1 MNEKTVQLKPAM
13 KKGGT
18 NKKVFWKAFGSGM
31 IVLTALLSFMGI
43 SGTAYAIPMAGIG
56 DFYVVFDHL
65 EGKGYTF
72 YPKMGESSK
81 EKSTPQGTNL
91 IKDLT
96 INNLQL
102 YKDFNISGDKW
113 IRVKIT
119 AKKPVHISG
128 LQQDAS
134 VINADAKFGNLALK
148 EKQSNDW
155 QKQFQQM
162 SSTIQL
168 DHAKI
173 KTHYLFQEK
182 VVMNG
187 MKVTVERINKPG
199 N

>member
-1 MNEKTVQLKPAM
+1 MNEKTVQFKSEM

-31 IVLTALLSFMGI
+31 VLLAALLGFMGV
-43 SGTAYAIPMAGIG
+43 SGTAYALPLAGVG
-56 DFYVVFDHL
+56 NFYVEFDHL
-65 EGKGYTF
+65 KGTGYTF

-96 INNLQL
+96 IENLQL
-102 YKDFNISGDKW
+102 YKDFNVSGDKW
-113 IRVKIT
+113 IRVKIQ
-119 AKKPVHISG
+119 ASKPVHISG

-134 VINADAKFGNLALK
+134 VINADATFSNLALK
-148 EKQSNDW
+148 EKQSSDW

-182 VVMNG
+182 IVMNG
-187 MKVTVERINKPG
+187 MKVTVERINKPS

>member
-1 MNEKTVQLKPAM
+1 MGKTVELKTTLN
-13 KKGGT
+13 KGNV
-18 NKKVFWKAFGSGM
+18 NKRVFWKAFASGM
-31 IVLTALLSFMGI
+31 VALATLLSFMGV
-43 SGTAYAIPMAGIG
+43 SGTAYAIPMAGVG
-56 DFYVVFDHL
+56 NFYVEFDHL
-65 EGKGYTF
+65 EGNGYTF

-96 INNLQL
+96 IDHLQL

-113 IRVKIT
+113 IRVKIV
-119 AKKPVHISG
+119 ASKPVHISG

-134 VINADAKFGNLALK
+134 VINADAKFSNLALK
-148 EKQSNDW
+148 EKQSSDW

-162 SSTIQL
+162 SSTIEL
-168 DHAKI
+168 NHAKI

-187 MKVTVERINKPG
+187 MKVTVERINKPA